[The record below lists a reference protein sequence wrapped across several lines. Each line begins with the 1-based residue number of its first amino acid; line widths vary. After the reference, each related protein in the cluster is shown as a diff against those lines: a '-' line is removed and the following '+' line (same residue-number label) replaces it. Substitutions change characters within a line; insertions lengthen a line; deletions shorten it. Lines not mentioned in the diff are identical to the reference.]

1 MYCLQ
6 LRKTTYQFVRRVP
19 VDLLQYYQKT
29 LIRHSLNTKDYK
41 EAKRLRNTFMVEYDI
56 EFEKL
61 RSKSL
66 MHEQNHIG
74 TSDIKKL
81 LISKPNYFVGAS
93 IVDDSSGLTIKSLSD
108 FYLARLSTAGNQ
120 KTIKDFSSTI
130 AVALEYFS
138 SDTLANSLSRDS
150 ARDFMTFASQ
160 LPLRFSLAKETRDKP
175 LREVVII
182 ADKLGLKR
190 ASVPTVNKRV
200 NVISAVFSYALE
212 EGKVR
217 QNPFMNMSLKDP
229 KKAKGKRNPMTLN
242 DIKKLFV
249 GLKEQSEDYWVTMI
263 AMYQGARQNEILQ
276 LRKSDIVFERGAWL
290 LSFHDRFENNSMKT
304 ESSVRIVPIHKEL
317 IERGFV
323 KWITNIRRE
332 SRLFPSA
339 SLGIYGN
346 YSQTYSKHINAEY
359 RRLGVSNHFHSL
371 RHSFRDACREAEI
384 SQDIADYLGGWSG
397 SASVGRSYGAL
408 EFSLKHLSKALNR
421 IKYSI

>member
-19 VDLLQYYQKT
+19 VDLLQYYHKT

-66 MHEQNHIG
+66 IDDHNYRG
-74 TSDIKKL
+74 TSEIKKL
-81 LISKPNYFVGAS
+81 FISKSNYFVGAS
-93 IVDDSSGLTIKSLSD
+93 IVDDSSGLTIKSLGD
-108 FYLARLSTAGNQ
+108 FYIAKLSMAGNK

-150 ARDFMTFASQ
+150 ARDFMTFVSR
-160 LPLRFSLAKETRDKP
+160 LPLRFSLVKETRDKP
-175 LREVVII
+175 LREVIII

-384 SQDIADYLGGWSG
+384 SQDIVDYLGGWSG